1 MRLDVSRW
9 VPQMSRAV
17 FDLVVVGAG
26 AAGLAAARTA
36 LASGLTVVVLEAKRR
51 IGGRA
56 HTDTATFGV
65 PWDRGAH
72 WLHQASRNPFTAFAE
87 AQGFGC
93 DRSTLPRRLWSGG
106 WAGAD
111 LQAELD
117 AYYARGFAAIAAA
130 GAAGLDVAASEAIP
144 PHPRFRAMFDSWSAA
159 LSGAD
164 PERVSTLDYAR
175 YEMSGGN
182 WRVVDGFGVLLARF
196 GQGLPVELAT
206 PAKRIRWGGREVVV
220 ETARGA
226 LRGRTVIVT
235 ASTNVLASGR
245 IAFDPP
251 LPARKQEALAAVPVG
266 EAGKVALALEGELP
280 GPAGAYF
287 LHIEHRTH
295 EAMRFEMRP
304 FGRNL
309 VVGYLGGRFA
319 AELEAAGPEAMVAF
333 ATDQLARVFGAGL
346 RGQVRA
352 AAATGWVHDPDI
364 LGGYSCALPGM
375 AHLRP
380 RLAEPLAERVFFAG
394 EAGSLEAFGTV
405 HGARASG
412 EAAARAAA
420 RRLGAPPGPQATGR
434 RRAAPPPA

>member
-1 MRLDVSRW
+1 
-9 VPQMSRAV
+9 MSRAV

-36 LASGLTVVVLEAKRR
+36 LASGLTVVVLEAKGR

-56 HTDTATFGV
+56 HTEGATFGV

-72 WLHQASRNPFTAFAE
+72 WLHHASHNPFTAFADAE
-87 AQGFGC
+87 GFAY
-93 DRSTLPRRLWSGG
+93 DRTTLPRRLWSGG

-117 AYYARGFAAIAAA
+117 AYYARAFAAIAAA
-130 GAAGLDVAASEAIP
+130 GAAGLDVAASEVIP

-182 WRVVDGFGVLLARF
+182 WRVVDGFGALVARF
-196 GQGLPVELAT
+196 GQGLPVERSTRAQ
-206 PAKRIRWGGREVVV
+206 RIRWGGREVVV

-245 IAFDPP
+245 IAFAPP
-251 LPARKQEALAAVPVG
+251 LPSSKQEALAAIPLG
-266 EAGKVALALEGELP
+266 EANKVALALDGELP
-280 GPAGAYF
+280 GPAGPYH

-295 EAMRFEMRP
+295 EAIRFELRT

-309 VVGYLGGRFA
+309 AIGYLGGRFA
-319 AELEAAGPEAMVAF
+319 AELEAAGPRAMVAF
-333 ATDQLARVFGAGL
+333 ATDQLAQVFGADL
-346 RGQVRA
+346 RKQVRA
-352 AAATGWVHDPDI
+352 AAATGWVRDPDI

-380 RLAEPLAERVFFAG
+380 LLAEPLAGRVFFAG
-394 EAGSLEAFGTV
+394 EACSLEAFGTV

-420 RRLGAPPGPQATGR
+420 
-434 RRAAPPPA
+434 